1 MSDDSAAIGI
11 IGIPNESD
19 IPDLEKAFG
28 KPVKRIE
35 KKDKVIL
42 LIGKGFL
49 KKRIAISKEN
59 EE

>member
-28 KPVKRIE
+28 KSVKRIE

-42 LIGKGFL
+42 LIGKGL
-49 KKRIAISKEN
+49 LRKRITIAKEN
-59 EE
+59 K